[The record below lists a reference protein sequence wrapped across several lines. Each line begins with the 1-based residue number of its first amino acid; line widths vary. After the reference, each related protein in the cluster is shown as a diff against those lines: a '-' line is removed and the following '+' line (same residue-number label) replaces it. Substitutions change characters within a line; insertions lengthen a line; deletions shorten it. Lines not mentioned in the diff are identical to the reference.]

1 MDEEMK
7 WDMGKTWVRINH
19 YLNVIFTP
27 PWVWKTKYWLAI
39 FQE

>member
-7 WDMGKTWVRINH
+7 WDMGKTRERINH

-27 PWVWKTKYWLAI
+27 PWA
-39 FQE
+39 